1 MKSLPQSASTGKI
14 EPETEPQVASAVL
27 PESLEEL
34 RALIVRRHADMP
46 RRIAQVAEYSSANP
60 EEVAL
65 GPVTRIAHL
74 AGVQPSTLVRFAQFL
89 GYPGFSDLQ
98 EVFRT
103 NIRDRR
109 STYDER
115 LSDLR
120 DRNADGTDRLFDG
133 ISEAAVTSI
142 LSARESADVARIDAA
157 AAVLAAADT
166 IFILGQRRAFPA
178 AAYVAYLFG
187 QLGLRHH
194 LATNVGALAPEELS
208 MARTGDAILA
218 ISFAPY
224 FPPTVELTADAQA
237 RDIPVVA
244 ITDSPFSPLAS
255 DASTWL
261 EVIEADFAGFRS
273 LSATFCVAATLAIAT
288 AERHG
293 LV

>member
-1 MKSLPQSASTGKI
+1 MKSPSQSTNTGKI
-14 EPETEPQVASAVL
+14 KPETEPQVAAVL
-27 PESLEEL
+27 PATLEEL

-46 RRIAQVAEYSSANP
+46 RRIAQVAEYSNANP

-109 STYDER
+109 PTYDER

-133 ISEAAVTSI
+133 ISEAAVSSI

-208 MARTGDAILA
+208 TARTGDAILA

-255 DASTWL
+255 DAATWL

-273 LSATFCVAATLAIAT
+273 LSATFCVAATLAITT